1 MARPSLPLGTHGE
14 IRYYGSGKRCIARTL
29 YRDYDGV
36 TRQIERWATSKAA
49 AGRALKEALRDRLWV
64 DTAAEISPD
73 TKLQV
78 VAEAWWLEFDESDAS
93 PGTKRVYRERLD
105 QQIIPSLGGL
115 RCREVTIGVVQRCL
129 TAVKHNHG
137 PSLTKTVR
145 TVLSNVCKFAARHD
159 AMKLNPVRETATI
172 SVKPKKGVAKALAVE
187 EIKQLR
193 ALLTYD
199 DRAISRDLL
208 DLVDVMAATGLRI
221 GEALA
226 LVWDAI
232 DLEAGTVEVRSTVIR
247 IKGQGL
253 VIKPEPKTDAGYR
266 TLVLPSWCKQLLKAR
281 WARSDLSWGELRLVF
296 PSAVATLRDPSNV
309 DHHLKDAFVWAGLP
323 DITSHIFRKTVAT
336 LMDKAGLSARAG
348 ADQLGH
354 AQVSMTQNTYFG
366 RKVSDTGAADVL
378 EVLNIA

>member
-1 MARPSLPLGTHGE
+1 MGRPPLPLGTHGE
-14 IRYYGSGKRCIARTL
+14 IRYYRCGKRYQARTL

-36 TRQIERWATSKAA
+36 TRDIERWSTSKAA
-49 AGRALKEALRDRLWV
+49 AGRVLKEALRDRLWV
-64 DTAAEISPD
+64 DSAAEISPD
-73 TKLQV
+73 TKLTA
-78 VAEAWWLEFDESDAS
+78 VAEAWWLEFAESDSS

-115 RCREVTIGVVQRCL
+115 RCREVTIGVVQRFL
-129 TAVKHNHG
+129 TSVKHNHG

-159 AMKLNPVRETATI
+159 AMKLNPVRETSTI
-172 SVKPKKGVAKALAVE
+172 SVKPKKGVAKALNVE

-199 DRAISRDLL
+199 DRAVSRDLL

-226 LVWDAI
+226 LTWDAI
-232 DLEAGTVEVRSTVIR
+232 DLEAGTIEVRGTVIR
-247 IKGQGL
+247 IKGEGL
-253 VIKPEPKTDAGYR
+253 VIKPEPKTEAGYR
-266 TLVLPSWCKQLLKAR
+266 TLVLPSWCTRLLKAR
-281 WARSDLSWGELRLVF
+281 WARSDLSRGELRLVF
-296 PSAVATLRDPSNV
+296 PSAVGTLRDPSNV
-309 DHHLKDAFVWAGLP
+309 DHHLKDAFVWVGLP

-366 RKVSDTGAADVL
+366 RKVSDTGAAGVL